1 MKITISGGRV
11 IDPVSQRDEVVDVFI
26 DGDTIIGLGRTPAG
40 FKPARVIEAKGAV
53 VCPGFTEVGARL
65 REPGAEHKAT
75 IASELEA
82 AAANGFTTVCCMPDT
97 NPVIDTPAVVELV
110 NQRARGVRG
119 ARVRC
124 IGALTQDLGGSVLAE
139 MAALKEIGCVGVA
152 NAGHA
157 LRDCLRSINAPAL
170 EIHITNIEKRGYGSI
185 TSEAAIG
192 MIAGFG
198 VDSYVLAL
206 DAMVSR
212 LRREKQV
219 TTRPS

>member
-1 MKITISGGRV
+1 MKLLLIQGANMEYLGRRQPELYGTTTAKEL
-11 IDPVSQRDEVVDVFI
+11 DNMLRRQAKALGVSLDILYTNTEGAAVSAIYKADRARI
-26 DGDTIIGLGRTPAG
+26 DGILFNPAG
-40 FKPARVIEAKGAV
+40 F
-53 VCPGFTEVGARL
+53 L
-65 REPGAEHKAT
+65 H
-75 IASELEA
+75 
-82 AAANGFTTVCCMPDT
+82 
-97 NPVIDTPAVVELV
+97 
-110 NQRARGVRG
+110 
-119 ARVRC
+119 
-124 IGALTQDLGGSVLAE
+124 
-139 MAALKEIGCVGVA
+139 
-152 NAGHA
+152 AGHA